1 MCGAAASPTT
11 HTRYGV
17 LMLEGVSFQKRGGPK
32 GPSRPSAHLSHPSA
46 QVLRGR
52 RDNFQ
57 QMILAHKACGPALH
71 QYQAG
76 VCY

>member
-1 MCGAAASPTT
+1 MCSNPHNT
-11 HTRYGV
+11 HPRYGALV
-17 LMLEGVSFQKRGGPK
+17 LEGVSFQKKRAPK

-57 QMILAHKACGPALH
+57 QMILAHKACGPAVH

-76 VCY
+76 DCY